1 MDPDPP
7 PPALL
12 DPRIQYFKC
21 ENITPNFDEDATS
34 CVLLTAQGVV
44 FVVFRDETLGVGV
57 GGGDGMNAVS
67 ELQTFG
73 IFVPNCLPL

>member
-1 MDPDPP
+1 M
-7 PPALL
+7 
-12 DPRIQYFKC
+12 
-21 ENITPNFDEDATS
+21 
-34 CVLLTAQGVV
+34 V